1 MGSLLVLTAIDVV
14 AVGGLVA
21 WLTTMG
27 DCSWSSLAAVGLVGL
42 ALVCTH
48 AVRADIRYAA
58 RLAESRRQGRAEPP
72 IGAPSTGTARSPL
85 EPRSGAGSN
94 PGAGE

>member
-1 MGSLLVLTAIDVV
+1 MRSFAVLTAIDVL
-14 AVGGLVA
+14 AAGGLAA
-21 WLTTMG
+21 WLGTMG

-48 AVRADIRYAA
+48 AVRADIRYAT
-58 RLAESRRQGRAEPP
+58 RLAESRRQGHAEPP
-72 IGAPSTGTARSPL
+72 IGVPSTGTARSPV